1 MPIVGER
8 KKIQPGK
15 GYEHDKMHAYAEA
28 FAQTAKAI
36 VTEAACDMYADPKR
50 TFISREAKE
59 VMKNFFMENA
69 IDSAYYDKTHDPE
82 GLEAQ
87 LEELENLYE
96 NDMEAVNEYAAAV
109 DFNPVVGL
117 TFPIHKYIMMN
128 CMFDKAIPHAVAASP
143 RFTITIESRI
153 AIDSEGNE
161 IDMFREQSK
170 MYTAMKNVNPAK
182 ETEVTL
188 PEFEKVNLLETAHGL
203 IGTGDNLSIETKI
216 SAVKISKMTL
226 LPGDIDPETGA
237 AVEVETEKTDVWLPH
252 DGVFTPGY
260 GEYDRIITSKVMVPG
275 VALAEDGR
283 TKVRKAREAIISG
296 FMRKNMFALSTS
308 GWADDDATIPLVKA
322 VKIYSKVDP
331 SRATLKTC
339 SVTWRTR
346 TDYYEI
352 PNATPINVTI
362 SPEEIK
368 DINALY
374 QVNQL
379 TKVMS
384 LINDILG
391 NYKDDDIKTEL
402 DASFRTLPPTQKF
415 HGTIDLAPREG
426 YYSDHIQWR
435 RDTFMDFLDTYVQ
448 EMIQVWN
455 DPNVTVTVVGR
466 AEIIRKITPTNFTY
480 QSPSSIGPVDL
491 DWVKTVCTSDKR
503 TYTFMSS
510 DKLRNNNNLIVILNP
525 HNTDRIMYKLFDYQS
540 YVSNEIRNAENPSLP
555 AVHAFER
562 YKFLSYQP
570 VQTRIQVLN
579 PTGMRNY
586 VAPTGDGISAEAS
599 PYGNMN
605 DFTANLPESVRH
617 P

>member
-8 KKIQPGK
+8 KKIQLGQ
-15 GYEHDKMHAYAEA
+15 GYANDKMHA
-28 FAQTAKAI
+28 FAQAFTETAKA
-36 VTEAACDMYADPKR
+36 VVNEAAVDLYGDPRR
-50 TFISREAKE
+50 TFSSRSAKE
-59 VMKNFFMENA
+59 VMKNFFMESA
-69 IDSAYYDKTHDPE
+69 IDADLYQKTQDPE

-87 LEELENLYE
+87 LEELENLFE
-96 NDMEAVNEYAAAV
+96 NDMEAVTEYAAMA
-109 DFNPVVGL
+109 DFNPVLGL
-117 TFPIHKYIMMN
+117 TFPIHKYILMN
-128 CMFDKAIPHAVAASP
+128 CMFDKCIPHAVAASP
-143 RFTITIESRI
+143 RFTISIETRI
-153 AIDSEGNE
+153 AIDAEGNE
-161 IDMFREQSK
+161 IDMFREQGK
-170 MYTAMKNVNPAK
+170 MYQAMRSVNPPL
-182 ETEVTL
+182 ETWIPL
-188 PEFEKVNLLETAHGL
+188 PEFESTDLLGTRHNLYN
-203 IGTGDNLSIETKI
+203 TGDNLSIETKI
-216 SAVKISKMTL
+216 TGVLVSEITL
-226 LPGDIDPETGA
+226 LPGDINPVDET
-237 AVEVETEKTDVWLPH
+237 VVTTKTTLTDVKIPH

-260 GEYDRIITSKVMVPG
+260 GDYDRIIASKVIVPG
-275 VALAEDGR
+275 VATDAEGNE
-283 TKVRKAREAIISG
+283 VRAPREAIISG
-296 FMRKNMFALSTS
+296 FMRKNKFALNTAGFASDGT
-308 GWADDDATIPLVKA
+308 TPLIKEVC
-322 VKIYSKVDP
+322 ITSKVDP

-339 SVTWRTR
+339 SATWKTR

-352 PNATPINVTI
+352 PNATPINITM

-391 NYKDDDIKTEL
+391 NYKDDDIKNEL
-402 DASFRTLPPTQKF
+402 DNSFKVLPPTQKF
-415 HGTIDLAPREG
+415 HGSIDLAPREG

-480 QSPSSIGPVDL
+480 QSPSNIGPVDL

-540 YVSNEIRNAENPSLP
+540 YVSNEIRNAENPALP

-579 PTGMRNY
+579 PTGMRTY
-586 VAPTGDGISAEAS
+586 AAPTGDGVAPEAS
-599 PYGNMN
+599 PYGYMN
-605 DFTANLPESVRH
+605 DFTANLPESVRN

>member
-1 MPIVGER
+1 MPIYGER
-8 KKIQPGK
+8 AKARPGR
-15 GYEHDKMHAYAEA
+15 GYEHDPMRAYAQA
-28 FAQTAKAI
+28 FTETAKSI
-36 VTEAACDMYADPKR
+36 VQESANDIFGDPRR
-50 TFISREAKE
+50 TFMSRDSKE
-59 VMKNFFMENA
+59 LLKQFFMENA
-69 IDSAYYDKTHDPE
+69 FDQEYYSKTNDPE
-82 GLEAQ
+82 GLEDRINEQ
-87 LEELENLYE
+87 ETLFI
-96 NDMEAVNEYAAAV
+96 NDMEAVNEYV
-109 DFNPVVGL
+109 TMTDFNPVIGL
-117 TFPIHKYIMMN
+117 TFPIHKYILMN
-128 CMFDKAIPHAVAASP
+128 CMFDKAIPHAVAESP
-143 RFTITIESRI
+143 RFTVTIESRI

-170 MYTAMKNVNPAK
+170 MYQAMRNVNPAK
-182 ETEVTL
+182 ETEVAL
-188 PEFEKVNLLETAHGL
+188 PEAETTDLLATAHSLVGSD
-203 IGTGDNLSIETKI
+203 DNLSVETKI
-216 SAVKISKMTL
+216 CAVKISKMTL
-226 LPGDIDPETGA
+226 VKGDIDPTNGT
-237 AVEVETEKTDVWLPH
+237 VITDDTKDFTDVWLPH

-260 GEYDRIITSKVMVPG
+260 GDFDRIITSQVVVKNGTNGTLTG
-275 VALAEDGR
+275 V
-283 TKVRKAREAIISG
+283 ISG
-296 FMRKNMFALSTS
+296 YMKKNKFGLSAT
-308 GWADDDATIPLVKA
+308 GVDADGAALVKA
-322 VKIYSKVDP
+322 VKIRSKVDP

-391 NYKDDDIKTEL
+391 NYKDDDIKNNL
-402 DASFRTLPPTQKF
+402 DESFKILPPTQKF

-448 EMIQVWN
+448 QMIQVWN

-466 AEIIRKITPTNFTY
+466 AEIIRKITPTNYTY
-480 QSPSSIGPVDL
+480 QSPANIGPVDL
-491 DWVKTVCTSDKR
+491 DWVKTICTSDKR

-525 HNTDRIMYKLFDYQS
+525 HNTDRIMYKLFDYQA
-540 YVSNEIRNAENPSLP
+540 YVSNEIRNINNPALP

-562 YKFLSYQP
+562 YLFMSYQP
-570 VQTRIQVLN
+570 VQTRIQILN
-579 PTGMRNY
+579 PTGMKTYTN
-586 VAPTGDGISAEAS
+586 PTSDGISAETSA
-599 PYGNMN
+599 YGTMN
-605 DFTANLPESVRH
+605 DFTANLPESVRN